1 MNDLPCIN
9 CMNARHLM
17 EEMEEEKQ
25 YCKSKFCSDP
35 LIKCVISEYHA
46 LLHLETVEEQ
56 VTRMWYTDYS
66 LLKMVLQVSKHCEI
80 KFNRYRL
87 W

>member
-1 MNDLPCIN
+1 
-9 CMNARHLM
+9 MNARHLM